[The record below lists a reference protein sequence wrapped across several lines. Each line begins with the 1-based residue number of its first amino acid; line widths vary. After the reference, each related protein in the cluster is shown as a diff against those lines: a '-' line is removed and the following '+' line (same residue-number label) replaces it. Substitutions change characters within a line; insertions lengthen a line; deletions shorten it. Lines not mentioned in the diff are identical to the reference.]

1 MIQKINK
8 NNLEWSKRLFI
19 KTGKKRNIIGF
30 NISAIYRFAGRVTSI
45 DGLCLSKKGKH
56 NGLLCTSIE
65 VQRKIGT
72 CLMFVKFFIFIGS
85 AFRYKITGFSY
96 KKKKINFS
104 KISYA
109 RYK

>member
-1 MIQKINK
+1 M
-8 NNLEWSKRLFI
+8 NLEKNKLNWSLRLFA
-19 KTGKKRNIIGF
+19 KQGKKRNIIGF

-45 DGLCLSKKGKH
+45 DGLCLSKRGKN

-72 CLMFVKFFIFIGS
+72 CLMFIKFFIFIGS
-85 AFRYKITGFSY
+85 AFRYKVTGFSY

>member
-1 MIQKINK
+1 MVKRKNI
-8 NNLEWSKRLFI
+8 NNLNWSNRLFT
-19 KTGKKRNIIGF
+19 KPGKKRNIIGF

-45 DGLCLSKKGKH
+45 DGLCLTKKGKY

-72 CLMFVKFFIFIGS
+72 CLMFTKFFIFIGS
-85 AFRYKITGFSY
+85 AFRYKVTGFSY

-104 KISYA
+104 RISYA

>member
-1 MIQKINK
+1 MIK
-8 NNLEWSKRLFI
+8 NSKLNWSSRVFVKQ
-19 KTGKKRNIIGF
+19 GKQRNIIGF

-45 DGLCLSKKGKH
+45 DGLCLSKRGKH

-72 CLMFVKFFIFIGS
+72 CLMFIKFFIFIGS
-85 AFRYKITGFSY
+85 AFRYKVTGFSY